1 MIRFALALL
10 ALLSFVPIAHA
21 ASFDCSK
28 AGTSFEKAICD
39 TPDLSA
45 QDEVLAQAYATAL
58 GGLSPDAAASIKADQ
73 HRWLDY
79 AARICSDD
87 GQPIKGEYSADQAT
101 CLGGEF
107 TTRIRELEASKMQGG
122 YRFYPVEKFL
132 IEKDPD
138 ADADSYNKVATKHF
152 LTVKIDRDDDLAAA
166 FNAMTEKIRLAN
178 DEQIGEDAHLFDK
191 SGELAKGDTSSDI
204 DLTTIVKDVT
214 SSRITLVTDNYWYGH
229 GAAHGNY
236 GSTYDHF
243 LVAEKRPLVAG
254 DVFKGKGWQ
263 KSFVKMVIDKT
274 KSDLG
279 DEYQGDDSGQDLANV
294 IADPSRWDFTDD
306 GIAVHFNPYEVA
318 SYARG
323 SVDVTI
329 SWTDLTAKDLITDT
343 AQNLSY

>member
-10 ALLSFVPIAHA
+10 ALLLFVPVAQA

-28 AGTSFEKAICD
+28 AGTSFEKAICGS
-39 TPDLSA
+39 PDLSK

-58 GGLSPDAAASIKADQ
+58 GGLSADAAAAVKASQ
-73 HRWLDY
+73 HNWLDY

-87 GQPIKGEYSADQAT
+87 AQPIKGEYTADQTT

-132 IEKDPD
+132 VEKDPD
-138 ADADSYNKVATKHF
+138 AEADSYNKVATKHV

-166 FNAMTEKIRLAN
+166 FNAMTEQVQQAN
-178 DEQIGEDAHLFDK
+178 DAQMGEDSHLFDK
-191 SGELAKGDTSSDI
+191 RGELVTGDTSADI
-204 DLTTIVKDVT
+204 DLTTSVKEVN
-214 SSRITLVTDNYWYGH
+214 SSRITLSTDNYWYGH

-236 GSTYDHF
+236 GTSLAHF
-243 LVAEKRPLVAG
+243 LIAEKRALEAG
-254 DVFKGKGWQ
+254 DVFKGKGWE
-263 KSFVKMVIDKT
+263 KKFGKLVIDKA
-274 KSDLG
+274 KADLG
-279 DEYQGDDSGQDLANV
+279 DEWQGDDTDGSLTKT
-294 IADPSRWDFTDD
+294 IADPSRWDFTDQ
-306 GIAVHFNPYEVA
+306 GLSVLFNPYEVA

-323 SVDVTI
+323 QVEVVIPWDQL
-329 SWTDLTAKDLITDT
+329 TDLVTDT